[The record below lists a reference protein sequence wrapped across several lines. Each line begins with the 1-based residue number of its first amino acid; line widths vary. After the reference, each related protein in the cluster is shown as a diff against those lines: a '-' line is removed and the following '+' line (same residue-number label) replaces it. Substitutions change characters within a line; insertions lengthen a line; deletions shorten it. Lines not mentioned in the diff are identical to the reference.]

1 MQLFSSTNR
10 KYFLLLC
17 VFFFNAIR
25 QMTFA
30 QGHAPEPTMHCDNL
44 QVIDKVKELI
54 EAKKKEG
61 FVILQGGF
69 FNLENNT
76 LCPIMVNLQKRHI
89 YHIIVVGQPELRFL
103 EVALGHEALGGDEV
117 RDRIRQGRDHTYFT
131 YFTYVPPFDGN
142 FLLSVTERLRKRD
155 HFCSAIYIMLKDK
168 ALLEK

>member
-1 MQLFSSTNR
+1 MKPFSYQKNAIV
-10 KYFLLLC
+10 YLLC
-17 VFFFNAIR
+17 LVFFIAFQQKI
-25 QMTFA
+25 FA
-30 QGHAPEPTMHCDNL
+30 QGQAPAPTMHCDNL

-117 RDRIRQGRDHTYFT
+117 RDRIRQGDHTYFT